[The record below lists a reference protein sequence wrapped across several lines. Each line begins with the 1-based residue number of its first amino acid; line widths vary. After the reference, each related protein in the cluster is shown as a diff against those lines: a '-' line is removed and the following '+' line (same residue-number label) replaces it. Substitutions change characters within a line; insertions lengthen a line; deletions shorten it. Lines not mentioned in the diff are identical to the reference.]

1 MLKTVGNLSTR
12 SGDQTIVD
20 GNLVIG
26 TSGKG
31 IDFSADPHTAGM
43 TSELLDD
50 YEEGTWTPV
59 VRGETTAGTYTISS
73 AFAYYTKI
81 GNQVTVYASFG
92 FSAASGGAGVI
103 RIQGLP
109 FNYKADTA
117 AVGNVKT
124 VSYDFTSANPS
135 LSIIPNSALSS
146 NRLTIFESVDNA
158 AGQNAPISGVTTS
171 TTIAFQIT
179 YTVN

>member
-1 MLKTVGNLSTR
+1 MLKTVGNPSTR
-12 SGDQTIVD
+12 YGDQTIID

-26 TSGKG
+26 TAGKG

-50 YEEGTWTPV
+50 YEEGTWTPA
-59 VRGETTAGTYTISS
+59 VRGEATAGTYTTSS
-73 AFAYYTKI
+73 VSAYYTKI

-92 FSAASGGAGVI
+92 FSAASGGAGAI

-117 AVGNVKT
+117 AVGNVKA

-135 LSIIPNSALSS
+135 LSVIPNSAVTS
-146 NRLTIFESVDNA
+146 NRITIFESVDNG
-158 AGQNAPISGVTTS
+158 AGQNAPITGVTTS
-171 TTIAFQIT
+171 TTIAFEIT